1 MQCIKTSTW
10 QGNTSY
16 VYEVK
21 SWHEDSCGLQGAAT
35 RRRAGPRRAVAHCRR
50 RGKNTTPLCNGANV
64 IMNLHLIVV
73 PLRSDVTMCYEF
85 LISFSR

>member
-10 QGNTSY
+10 QGNTSN

-21 SWHEDSCGLQGAAT
+21 SWHEDSCGLQGAA
-35 RRRAGPRRAVAHCRR
+35 PRCAAAHCRR

-64 IMNLHLIVV
+64 IMNLHLIIV
-73 PLRSDVTMCYEF
+73 PLRNDVTVCYEF
-85 LISFSR
+85 LISYSR

>member
-21 SWHEDSCGLQGAAT
+21 SWHEDSCGLQGAA
-35 RRRAGPRRAVAHCRR
+35 PRRAAAHCRR

-64 IMNLHLIVV
+64 IMNLYLIIV
-73 PLRSDVTMCYEF
+73 PLRNDVTMCYEF
-85 LISFSR
+85 LISFSI